1 MKRILLLFWVLFALS
16 TTQAQSVFNYEP
28 LQSVGP
34 IPADFTY
41 YVDKGANDE
50 KGVYKYLVES
60 GLLVYGSPMNEYV
73 ENVADNLLEDG
84 FRSLRQ
90 ELRFYILRRSDVN
103 AYSYANGMIVVTTGL
118 IAQLQNESELAFI
131 LAHEIAHYAE
141 KHIEKEKKVKKK
153 DKKYDVGGFLR
164 MVRSREQ
171 ETEADRIAFER
182 YYRNSKYSYEALD
195 GVFDV
200 LQYSYLPFDEVEFE
214 RAFVESEY
222 YTFPDKYFI
231 SAVTPIR
238 SREDYVDTLLTHP
251 NLAKRREWIA
261 NQVERKSDE
270 NRARFIQSEELFYKL
285 RHQARC
291 ETINIDLTFHQ
302 YDAALYNTYVLL
314 DEYPNDPFLCQ
325 AWVAGIY
332 GFAMHKLEGNGND
345 HISKSDLVEG
355 EQQRLTYFLSKISR
369 DECALL
375 ALRFAWNY
383 AKIFPENSYFKQVAG
398 EIIEVLSEKG
408 KMKYQNY
415 SDYAMGIDPA
425 TIPVDTTVKKTETE
439 KKGKYDKIK
448 NQQGNER
455 EKVLPNEDFDTK
467 NYMLVDLRADDE
479 FWKLYYDALDE
490 EEDEKLIGEKNAM
503 SERFIVWHPQ
513 FYRFRWGKDVPK
525 DKDKVLADVVDL
537 SLKKQDLNASLL
549 IAKDM
554 FVSDEMYNHYC
565 KLQLWSYDFL
575 QMGDA
580 KMFLYQSSGI
590 QPTCDAL
597 GTDYINLLYAVSMP
611 DRISL
616 SASWI
621 GAIYMIALLP
631 ISTPFVIYNSTL
643 YYHDVECIFMLY
655 DMVESEPIITDRY
668 STSTLVPRAEI
679 ENAIYRFYYNIT
691 PKKGGRK

>member
-375 ALRFAWNY
+375 ALRFAWKY

-425 TIPVDTTVKKTETE
+425 TIPVDTAVKKIETE

-448 NQQGNER
+448 SQQGNER

-513 FYRFRWGKDVPK
+513 YYRFRWGKDVPK

-590 QPTCDAL
+590 QPTCEAL

-655 DMVESEPIITDRY
+655 DMVESEPIITDGY
-668 STSTLVPRAEI
+668 SASTLVPRAEI

>member
-1 MKRILLLFWVLFALS
+1 MFFVFFTLL
-16 TTQAQSVFNYEP
+16 TTRAQSKFVYEA
-28 LQSVGP
+28 LQSAGP
-34 IPADFTY
+34 VPADFAY
-41 YVDKGANDE
+41 YLDKGANEED
-50 KGVYKYLVES
+50 GVYKYLVES
-60 GLLVYGSPMNEYV
+60 GLLVYGSPMNKYV
-73 ENVADNLLEDG
+73 EKVADNLLESHY
-84 FRSLRQ
+84 RTLRQ

-118 IAQLQNESELAFI
+118 LAQLQNESELAFI

-141 KHIEKEKKVKKK
+141 KHLEKEKKVKKK

-182 YYRNSKYSYEALD
+182 YYQNSKYSYEALD

-270 NRARFIQSEELFYKL
+270 NRSRFLQSEELFYKL

-314 DEYPNDPFLCQ
+314 DENPNDPFLCQ

-345 HISKSDLVEG
+345 YITKSDLVEG
-355 EQQRLTYFLSKISR
+355 EQQRLNHFLSKISR

-415 SDYAMGIDPA
+415 SDYAMGIDPS

-448 NQQGNER
+448 SQQGNER

-525 DKDKVLADVVDL
+525 DKDKVLDDVVEL

-575 QMGDA
+575 RMGDA

-597 GTDYINLLYAVSMP
+597 GTQYLNLLYAVSVP
-611 DRISL
+611 DRISFT
-616 SASWI
+616 SAWF
-621 GAIYMIALLP
+621 GAIYTISLLP
-631 ISTPFVIYNSTL
+631 VATPFAVFNSIL
-643 YYHDVECIFMLY
+643 YYHDVECVFMLY
-655 DMVESEPIITDRY
+655 DMVESEPLIMDNYTA
-668 STSTLVPRAEI
+668 STLVPRAEI
-679 ENAIYRFYYNIT
+679 ENAIYSFYHNIT
-691 PKKGGRK
+691 PKKGGGK

>member
-1 MKRILLLFWVLFALS
+1 
-16 TTQAQSVFNYEP
+16 
-28 LQSVGP
+28 
-34 IPADFTY
+34 
-41 YVDKGANDE
+41 
-50 KGVYKYLVES
+50 
-60 GLLVYGSPMNEYV
+60 
-73 ENVADNLLEDG
+73 
-84 FRSLRQ
+84 
-90 ELRFYILRRSDVN
+90 
-103 AYSYANGMIVVTTGL
+103 MIVVTTGL
-118 IAQLQNESELAFI
+118 LAQLQNESELAFI

-141 KHIEKEKKVKKK
+141 KHLEKEKKVKKK

-182 YYRNSKYSYEALD
+182 YYQNSKYSYEALD

-270 NRARFIQSEELFYKL
+270 NRSRFLQSEELFYKL
-285 RHQARC
+285 RHQARY

-314 DEYPNDPFLCQ
+314 DENPNDPFLCQ

-345 HISKSDLVEG
+345 YITKSDLVEG
-355 EQQRLTYFLSKISR
+355 EQQRLSHFLSKISR

-415 SDYAMGIDPA
+415 SDYAMGIDPS

-455 EKVLPNEDFDTK
+455 EKVLPNEDFETK

-490 EEDEKLIGEKNAM
+490 EEDEKMIGEKNAM

-525 DKDKVLADVVDL
+525 DKDKVLDKVVDI
-537 SLKKQDLNASLL
+537 SLKKRDLNASRHDAESMILQ
-549 IAKDM
+549 
-554 FVSDEMYNHYC
+554 SDEMYNHYC

-575 QMGDA
+575 RMGDA

-597 GTDYINLLYAVSMP
+597 GTQYLNLLYAVSVP
-611 DRISL
+611 DRISFT
-616 SASWI
+616 SAWF
-621 GAIYMIALLP
+621 GAIYTISLLP
-631 ISTPFVIYNSTL
+631 VATPFAVFNSIL
-643 YYHDVECIFMLY
+643 YYHDVECVFMLY
-655 DMVESEPIITDRY
+655 DMVESEPLIMDNYTA
-668 STSTLVPRAEI
+668 STLVPRAEI
-679 ENAIYRFYYNIT
+679 ENAIYRFYHNIT
-691 PKKGGRK
+691 PKKGGGK

>member
-1 MKRILLLFWVLFALS
+1 MKRVFLLFFVFFTLL
-16 TTQAQSVFNYEP
+16 TTQAQSKFVYEA
-28 LQSVGP
+28 LQSAGP
-34 IPADFTY
+34 VPADFAY
-41 YVDKGANDE
+41 YLDKGANEED
-50 KGVYKYLVES
+50 GVYKYLVES
-60 GLLVYGSPMNEYV
+60 GLLVYGSPMNKYV
-73 ENVADNLLEDG
+73 EKVADNLLESHY
-84 FRSLRQ
+84 RTLRQ

-118 IAQLQNESELAFI
+118 LAQLQNESELAFI

-141 KHIEKEKKVKKK
+141 KHLEKEKKVKKK

-182 YYRNSKYSYEALD
+182 YYQNSKYSYEALD

-270 NRARFIQSEELFYKL
+270 NRSHFLQSEELFYKL

-314 DEYPNDPFLCQ
+314 DENPNDPFLCQ

-345 HISKSDLVEG
+345 YITKSDLVEG
-355 EQQRLTYFLSKISR
+355 EQQRLSHFLSKISR

-415 SDYAMGIDPA
+415 SDYAMGIDPS

-455 EKVLPNEDFDTK
+455 EKVLPNEDFETK

-525 DKDKVLADVVDL
+525 DKDKVLDDVVEL

-575 QMGDA
+575 RMGDA

-590 QPTCDAL
+590 QPTCEAL
-597 GTDYINLLYAVSMP
+597 GTQYLNLLYAVSVP
-611 DRISL
+611 DRISFT
-616 SASWI
+616 SAWF
-621 GAIYMIALLP
+621 GAIYTISLLP
-631 ISTPFVIYNSTL
+631 VATPFAVFNSIL
-643 YYHDVECIFMLY
+643 YYHDVECVFMLY
-655 DMVESEPIITDRY
+655 DMVESEPLIMDNYTA
-668 STSTLVPRAEI
+668 STLVPRAEI
-679 ENAIYRFYYNIT
+679 ENAIYRFYHNIT
-691 PKKGGRK
+691 PKKGGGK

>member
-1 MKRILLLFWVLFALS
+1 MKRVFLLFFVFFTLL
-16 TTQAQSVFNYEP
+16 TTQAQSKFVYES
-28 LQSVGP
+28 LQSAGP
-34 IPADFTY
+34 VPADFAY
-41 YVDKGANDE
+41 YLDKGANEED
-50 KGVYKYLVES
+50 GVYKYLVES
-60 GLLVYGSPMNEYV
+60 GLLVYGSPMNKYV
-73 ENVADNLLEDG
+73 EKVADNLLESHY
-84 FRSLRQ
+84 RTLRQ

-118 IAQLQNESELAFI
+118 LAQLQNESELAFI

-141 KHIEKEKKVKKK
+141 KHLEKEKKVKKK

-182 YYRNSKYSYEALD
+182 YYQNSKYSYEALD

-270 NRARFIQSEELFYKL
+270 NRSRFLQSEELFYKL

-314 DEYPNDPFLCQ
+314 DENPNDPFLCQ

-345 HISKSDLVEG
+345 YITKSDLVEG
-355 EQQRLTYFLSKISR
+355 EQQRLSHFLSKISR

-415 SDYAMGIDPA
+415 SDYAMGIDPS

-455 EKVLPNEDFDTK
+455 EKVLPNEDFETK

-525 DKDKVLADVVDL
+525 DKDKVLDDVVEL

-575 QMGDA
+575 RMGDA

-597 GTDYINLLYAVSMP
+597 GTQYLNLLYAVSVP
-611 DRISL
+611 DRISFT
-616 SASWI
+616 SAWF
-621 GAIYMIALLP
+621 GAIYTISLLP
-631 ISTPFVIYNSTL
+631 VATPFAVFNSIL
-643 YYHDVECIFMLY
+643 YYHDVECVFMLY
-655 DMVESEPIITDRY
+655 DMVESEPLIMDNYTA
-668 STSTLVPRAEI
+668 STLVPRAEI
-679 ENAIYRFYYNIT
+679 ENAIYRFYHNIT
-691 PKKGGRK
+691 PKKGGGK

>member
-1 MKRILLLFWVLFALS
+1 MKRVFLLFFVFFTLL
-16 TTQAQSVFNYEP
+16 TTRAQSKFVYEA
-28 LQSVGP
+28 LQSAGP
-34 IPADFTY
+34 VPADFAY
-41 YVDKGANDE
+41 YLDKGANEED
-50 KGVYKYLVES
+50 GVYKYLVES
-60 GLLVYGSPMNEYV
+60 GLLVYGSPMNKYV
-73 ENVADNLLEDG
+73 EKVADNLLESHY
-84 FRSLRQ
+84 RTLRQ

-118 IAQLQNESELAFI
+118 LAQLQNESELAFI

-141 KHIEKEKKVKKK
+141 KHLEKEKKVKKK

-182 YYRNSKYSYEALD
+182 YYQNSKYSYEALD
-195 GVFDV
+195 GIFDV

-270 NRARFIQSEELFYKL
+270 NRSRFLQSEELFYKL
-285 RHQARC
+285 RHQARY

-314 DEYPNDPFLCQ
+314 DENPNDPFLCQ

-345 HISKSDLVEG
+345 YITKSDMVEG
-355 EQQRLTYFLSKISR
+355 EQQRLSHFLSKISR

-415 SDYAMGIDPA
+415 SDYAMGIDPS

-448 NQQGNER
+448 SQQGNER
-455 EKVLPNEDFDTK
+455 EKVLPNEDFETK

-525 DKDKVLADVVDL
+525 DKDKVLDNVVEI

-575 QMGDA
+575 RMGDA

-597 GTDYINLLYAVSMP
+597 GTQYLNLLYAVSVP
-611 DRISL
+611 DRISFS
-616 SASWI
+616 SAWF
-621 GAIYMIALLP
+621 GAIYTIALLP
-631 ISTPFVIYNSTL
+631 VATPFAVFNSIL
-643 YYHDVECIFMLY
+643 YYHDVECVFMLY
-655 DMVESEPIITDRY
+655 DMVESEPLIMDNYTA
-668 STSTLVPRAEI
+668 STLVPRAEI
-679 ENAIYRFYYNIT
+679 ENAIYRFYHNIT
-691 PKKGGRK
+691 PKKGGGK

>member
-1 MKRILLLFWVLFALS
+1 MFFVFFTLL
-16 TTQAQSVFNYEP
+16 TTQAQSKFVYEA
-28 LQSVGP
+28 LQSAGP
-34 IPADFTY
+34 VPADFAY
-41 YVDKGANDE
+41 YLDKGANEED
-50 KGVYKYLVES
+50 GVYKYLVES
-60 GLLVYGSPMNEYV
+60 GLLVYGSPMNKYV
-73 ENVADNLLEDG
+73 EKVADNLLESHY
-84 FRSLRQ
+84 RTLRQ

-118 IAQLQNESELAFI
+118 LAQLQNESELAFI

-141 KHIEKEKKVKKK
+141 KHLEKEKKVKKK

-182 YYRNSKYSYEALD
+182 YYQNSKYSYEALD

-270 NRARFIQSEELFYKL
+270 NRSRFLQSEELFYKL
-285 RHQARC
+285 RHQARY

-314 DEYPNDPFLCQ
+314 DENPNDPFLCQ

-345 HISKSDLVEG
+345 YITKSDLVEG
-355 EQQRLTYFLSKISR
+355 EQQRLSHFLSKISR

-408 KMKYQNY
+408 KMK
-415 SDYAMGIDPA
+415 
-425 TIPVDTTVKKTETE
+425 
-439 KKGKYDKIK
+439 
-448 NQQGNER
+448 
-455 EKVLPNEDFDTK
+455 
-467 NYMLVDLRADDE
+467 
-479 FWKLYYDALDE
+479 
-490 EEDEKLIGEKNAM
+490 
-503 SERFIVWHPQ
+503 
-513 FYRFRWGKDVPK
+513 
-525 DKDKVLADVVDL
+525 
-537 SLKKQDLNASLL
+537 
-549 IAKDM
+549 
-554 FVSDEMYNHYC
+554 
-565 KLQLWSYDFL
+565 
-575 QMGDA
+575 
-580 KMFLYQSSGI
+580 
-590 QPTCDAL
+590 
-597 GTDYINLLYAVSMP
+597 
-611 DRISL
+611 
-616 SASWI
+616 
-621 GAIYMIALLP
+621 
-631 ISTPFVIYNSTL
+631 
-643 YYHDVECIFMLY
+643 
-655 DMVESEPIITDRY
+655 
-668 STSTLVPRAEI
+668 
-679 ENAIYRFYYNIT
+679 
-691 PKKGGRK
+691 

>member
-1 MKRILLLFWVLFALS
+1 MFFVFFTLL
-16 TTQAQSVFNYEP
+16 TTRAQSKFVYEA
-28 LQSVGP
+28 LQSAGP
-34 IPADFTY
+34 VPADFAY
-41 YVDKGANDE
+41 YLDKGANEED
-50 KGVYKYLVES
+50 GVYKYLVES
-60 GLLVYGSPMNEYV
+60 GLLVYGSPMNKYV
-73 ENVADNLLEDG
+73 EKVADNLLESHY
-84 FRSLRQ
+84 RTLRQ

-118 IAQLQNESELAFI
+118 LAQLQNESELAFI

-141 KHIEKEKKVKKK
+141 KHLEKEKKVKKK

-270 NRARFIQSEELFYKL
+270 NRSRFLQSEELFYKL
-285 RHQARC
+285 RHQARY

-314 DEYPNDPFLCQ
+314 DENPNDPFLCQ

-345 HISKSDLVEG
+345 YITKSDLVEG
-355 EQQRLTYFLSKISR
+355 EQQRLNHFLSKISR

-415 SDYAMGIDPA
+415 SDYAMGIDPS

-455 EKVLPNEDFDTK
+455 EKVLPNEDFETK

-525 DKDKVLADVVDL
+525 DKDKVLDKVVDI

-575 QMGDA
+575 RMGDA

-597 GTDYINLLYAVSMP
+597 GTQYLNLLYAVSVP
-611 DRISL
+611 DRISFT
-616 SASWI
+616 SAWF
-621 GAIYMIALLP
+621 GAIYTISLLP
-631 ISTPFVIYNSTL
+631 VATPFAVFNSIL
-643 YYHDVECIFMLY
+643 YYHDVECVFMLY
-655 DMVESEPIITDRY
+655 DMVESEPLIMDNYTA
-668 STSTLVPRAEI
+668 STLVPRAEI
-679 ENAIYRFYYNIT
+679 ENAIYRFYHNIT
-691 PKKGGRK
+691 PKKGGGK

>member
-1 MKRILLLFWVLFALS
+1 MFFVFFTLL
-16 TTQAQSVFNYEP
+16 TTQAQSKFVYEA
-28 LQSVGP
+28 LQSAGP
-34 IPADFTY
+34 VPADFAY
-41 YVDKGANDE
+41 YLDKGANEED
-50 KGVYKYLVES
+50 GVYKYLVES
-60 GLLVYGSPMNEYV
+60 GLLVYGSPMNKYV
-73 ENVADNLLEDG
+73 EKVADNLLESHY
-84 FRSLRQ
+84 RTLRQ

-118 IAQLQNESELAFI
+118 LAQLQNESELAFI

-141 KHIEKEKKVKKK
+141 KHLEKEKKVKKK

-182 YYRNSKYSYEALD
+182 YYQNSKYSYEALD

-270 NRARFIQSEELFYKL
+270 NRSRFLQSEELFYKL
-285 RHQARC
+285 RHQARY

-314 DEYPNDPFLCQ
+314 DENPNDPFLCQ

-345 HISKSDLVEG
+345 YITKSDLVEG
-355 EQQRLTYFLSKISR
+355 EQQRLSHFLSKISR

-415 SDYAMGIDPA
+415 SDYAMGIDPS

-448 NQQGNER
+448 SQQGNER
-455 EKVLPNEDFDTK
+455 EKVLPNEDFETK

-525 DKDKVLADVVDL
+525 DKDKVLDNVVEI

-575 QMGDA
+575 RMGDA

-597 GTDYINLLYAVSMP
+597 GTQYLNLLYAVSVP
-611 DRISL
+611 DRISFS
-616 SASWI
+616 SAWF
-621 GAIYMIALLP
+621 GAIYTIALLP
-631 ISTPFVIYNSTL
+631 VATPFAVFNSIL
-643 YYHDVECIFMLY
+643 YYHDVECVFMLY
-655 DMVESEPIITDRY
+655 DMVESEPLIMDNYTA
-668 STSTLVPRAEI
+668 STLVPRAEI
-679 ENAIYRFYYNIT
+679 ENAIYRFYHNIT
-691 PKKGGRK
+691 PKKGGGK

>member
-1 MKRILLLFWVLFALS
+1 MKRVFLLFFVFFTLL
-16 TTQAQSVFNYEP
+16 TTRAQSKFVYEA
-28 LQSVGP
+28 LQSAGP
-34 IPADFTY
+34 VPADFAY
-41 YVDKGANDE
+41 YLDKGANEED
-50 KGVYKYLVES
+50 GVYKYLVES
-60 GLLVYGSPMNEYV
+60 GLLVYGSPMNKYV
-73 ENVADNLLEDG
+73 EKVADNLLESHY
-84 FRSLRQ
+84 RTLRQ

-118 IAQLQNESELAFI
+118 LAQLQNESELAFI

-141 KHIEKEKKVKKK
+141 KHLEKEKKVKKK

-182 YYRNSKYSYEALD
+182 YYQNSKYSYEALD

-270 NRARFIQSEELFYKL
+270 NRSRFLQSEELFYKL
-285 RHQARC
+285 RHQARY

-314 DEYPNDPFLCQ
+314 DENPNDPFLCQ

-345 HISKSDLVEG
+345 YITKSDLVEG
-355 EQQRLTYFLSKISR
+355 EQQRLNHFLSKISR

-415 SDYAMGIDPA
+415 SDYAMGIDPS

-448 NQQGNER
+448 NQHESGR
-455 EKVLPNEDFDTK
+455 EKVLPNEDFETK

-525 DKDKVLADVVDL
+525 DKDKVLDDVVEL

-575 QMGDA
+575 RMGDA

-655 DMVESEPIITDRY
+655 DMVDSEPIITDGY
-668 STSTLVPRAEI
+668 TASTLVPRAEI

>member
-141 KHIEKEKKVKKK
+141 KHLEKEKKVKKK

-200 LQYSYLPFDEVEFE
+200 LQYSYLPFDEIEFK

-314 DEYPNDPFLCQ
+314 DENPNDPFLCQ

-345 HISKSDLVEG
+345 YISKSDLVEG
-355 EQQRLTYFLSKISR
+355 EQQRLTHFLSKISR

-375 ALRFAWNY
+375 ALRFAWKY

-398 EIIEVLSEKG
+398 EIIEGLSEKG

-415 SDYAMGIDPA
+415 SDYAMGIDPS

-448 NQQGNER
+448 NQQGKER

-525 DKDKVLADVVDL
+525 DKDKVLDNVVEI

-575 QMGDA
+575 RMGDA
-580 KMFLYQSSGI
+580 KMFLYQSCGI

-597 GTDYINLLYAVSMP
+597 GTDYINLLYAVSIP

-655 DMVESEPIITDRY
+655 DMVDSEPIITDGY
-668 STSTLVPRAEI
+668 SASTLVPRAEI